1 MAKLSIKNLYLI
13 LVMSL
18 SATYHSYADS
28 HVDSCTITGGIYDKT
43 EVIDNGYC
51 ASAPAAYEI
60 IAYELYLCSSEP
72 VAPTTTAVMDLSSC
86 YKNWEL
92 SSGATLS
99 VQQNATVDVPGT
111 MTRPPNGTYT
121 HGVMLIDNSFGIT
134 ASLQFDEAVTDQDGN
149 SGVYCGTKSG
159 SGTYGTGA
167 VPSGTSECG
176 ASEITAGKFTELLTS
191 FDSGSFQGT
200 AEGENLNGTSASIKG
215 YLIDTNS
222 YLAENDADVDKLI
235 GAATFA
241 SPVNFT
247 ESTTTITMSFNVGE
261 GMSMYN
267 NGANRIVFGSGPFQ
281 AVISTD

>member
-1 MAKLSIKNLYLI
+1 
-13 LVMSL
+13 
-18 SATYHSYADS
+18 
-28 HVDSCTITGGIYDKT
+28 
-43 EVIDNGYC
+43 
-51 ASAPAAYEI
+51 
-60 IAYELYLCSSEP
+60 
-72 VAPTTTAVMDLSSC
+72 
-86 YKNWEL
+86 
-92 SSGATLS
+92 
-99 VQQNATVDVPGT
+99 
-111 MTRPPNGTYT
+111 
-121 HGVMLIDNSFGIT
+121 MLIDNSFGIT

-176 ASEITAGKFTELLTS
+176 SSEISAGKFTELLTS
-191 FDSGSFQGT
+191 FDSGSFSGT

-222 YLAENDADVDKLI
+222 YLAENDADVDKLV

-247 ESTTTITMSFNVGE
+247 ETTTTITMSFNVGE

-267 NGANRIVFGSGPFQ
+267 NGSNRIVFGSGPFQ